1 MIIWLASYPKSGNT
15 WVRSLIA
22 SILYSEDGEHRFEN
36 MDKIKQYP
44 LRNQFKNLISDFHD
58 INQIKKNW
66 LFSQDEIN
74 LDQEVKLFKTHHMN
88 CKVGTNAFTNSDNTL
103 GVIYIVRD
111 PRNIISSI
119 KNHYSLDNY
128 EKAKTMLFTSNQAI
142 GTNLKEN
149 RETNFLTLIG
159 SWSAHYNSWKNTK
172 KNFLLIRYEDLI
184 TNTEKELIRIIEY
197 LKIFFEIDVSDEK
210 IIKAINTSSFVSL
223 KSLKKKGLFKESS
236 FDKKTGKKKD
246 FFNLG
251 PNNNWHNLLDK
262 RIGNEIEQKF
272 YTEMKELGYIN

>member
-1 MIIWLASYPKSGNT
+1 
-15 WVRSLIA
+15 
-22 SILYSEDGEHRFEN
+22 
-36 MDKIKQYP
+36 
-44 LRNQFKNLISDFHD
+44 
-58 INQIKKNW
+58 
-66 LFSQDEIN
+66 
-74 LDQEVKLFKTHHMN
+74 MN

-103 GVIYIVRD
+103 GIIYIVRD

-128 EKAKTMLFTSNQAI
+128 EKAKTMVFTSNQAI
-142 GTNLKEN
+142 GTNHKEN

-159 SWSAHYNSWKNTK
+159 SWSALYNSWKNTK

-184 TNTEKELIRIIEY
+184 TNAEKELIRIIEY

-223 KSLKKKGLFKESS
+223 KRLEKKVCLKKVHLI
-236 FDKKTGKKKD
+236 KKLEKKD

-262 RIGNEIEQKF
+262 RKGNEIEQKF
-272 YTEMKELGYIN
+272 YTEMKELGYID